1 MSMVR
6 VVGCHKRSNAHYFE
20 HLPVELWHI
29 ILSYEVQNFTHLL
42 TISTLSKK
50 WRNVVAE
57 SSLWFSCD
65 LTLHMRPCHGGLIT
79 FTTRGREKS
88 KIPIFSRIDTFD
100 RCRTITI
107 QRLEAL
113 PTSDANQI
121 HANHTNPISSTSV
134 SQASSTHYTRANI
147 EEISQLKDYLVAQ
160 KFRFYRLWEINHYFY
175 LHTDKTL
182 KFIERIENNITHY
195 WKNIYIAITS
205 LLLLGSFLFPHSLQM
220 IIILIYGYYLLFYSC
235 KELCRIAK
243 NHLYW
248 FGSFFHVFYH
258 LFLLSLL
265 GRYFIPL
272 FYKPILIF
280 LQHHLHLL
288 LSSSIFSKPA
298 VTGLLTLFVKAPTIT
313 QFVPQWSTLC
323 FAIAAY
329 YHNFSILHMSI
340 VFLINSSMFR
350 SIFLIPFIIQK
361 IMNAYLI
368 YPFTIYINQEFD
380 DHSESSSHFY
390 SSLYSPTFNSSVIM
404 NDATPSS
411 ASSTAL
417 LSHASF
423 ANHSS
428 NILIFHDIV
437 LRFVLPIIHWYKMFQ
452 IFQILTIFYASYTKF
467 RIAPWEILKRPTYVI
482 SILWTWMKSLLDQRT
497 SLHLGGL
504 LLLTI
509 MILTYTAGSVLSNDS
524 GEMAVPVFNITKKIV
539 FVFLIVELLQMM
551 TLEGIHHIVKERIY
565 EKIRTEVI
573 LTEEAEGET
582 EEEDHDHDEG
592 EGEEEEGEDQVNEVY
607 RRHDIAEIDR
617 RLGRYDVNWMNV
629 VLFGG
634 LM

>member
-1 MSMVR
+1 MVR
-6 VVGCHKRSNAHYFE
+6 VVSCQKRSKVHYFDL
-20 HLPVELWHI
+20 LPVELWHI
-29 ILSYEVQNFTHLL
+29 ILCYEVQNFTHLL
-42 TISTLSKK
+42 TMSTLSKK

-65 LTLHMRPCHGGLIT
+65 LTLHMKTSHEALIT

-88 KIPIFSRIDTFD
+88 KIPIFSKIDTFD

-107 QRLEAL
+107 QRSEGLL
-113 PTSDANQI
+113 ISNTNQTDS
-121 HANHTNPISSTSV
+121 NHLNPLSSMPM
-134 SQASSTHYTRANI
+134 SQASSTHYIKADV

-175 LHTDKTL
+175 HHTDKTL
-182 KFIERIENNITHY
+182 KFIERIENNISAQ

-205 LLLLGSFLFPHSLQM
+205 LLLVGSFLFPHSLQM
-220 IIILIYGYYLLFYSC
+220 IVILIYGYYLLFHSC

-265 GRYFIPL
+265 GRYFLPL

-280 LQHHLHLL
+280 LQHHVHLL
-288 LSSSIFSKPA
+288 FSSSIFSKPA
-298 VTGLLTLFVKAPTIT
+298 VTGLLTLFVKSPAVTE
-313 QFVPQWSTLC
+313 FVPQWSTLC

-350 SIFLIPFIIQK
+350 SIFLIPFVLQK

-390 SSLYSPTFNSSVIM
+390 SSLYSPSFNASVVLNDTTGSS
-404 NDATPSS
+404 P
-411 ASSTAL
+411 SSTAS

-423 ANHSS
+423 ASHSS
-428 NILIFHDIV
+428 NILIFHDIL

-482 SILWTWMKSLLDQRT
+482 SILWIWMKSLWDQRT
-497 SLHLGGL
+497 SFHLGGL

-509 MILTYTAGSVLSNDS
+509 IVLTSTAGGILSNES

-539 FVFLIVELLQMM
+539 FVFLITELLQMM
-551 TLEGIHHIVKERIY
+551 TLEGIHQILTQRIY
-565 EKIRTEVI
+565 EKIRSEII
-573 LTEEAEGET
+573 LTEGET
-582 EEEDHDHDEG
+582 EEGDHDHDEG
-592 EGEEEEGEDQVNEVY
+592 DGDVEGEELDSEVDG
-607 RRHDIAEIDR
+607 RNIIAEIDK